1 MKLNVLL
8 TLLLTSSLSYP
19 LTVDMID
26 LETNNKIGIV
36 EIKENK
42 YGVEFSPNLK
52 GLPPGLHGFHVHEY
66 GSIESS
72 VDTKTGKV
80 VKGGAAGGHYDPE
93 KTKKH
98 GLPWD
103 DSSHRGDLPPLY
115 VDMDG
120 IATQPVLSP
129 KLTLD
134 ELKGKSLMIHVHGDN
149 HSDIPSPLGGGGERI
164 AAGVIPS
171 N

>member
-52 GLPPGLHGFHVHEY
+52 GLPPGLHGFHVH
-66 GSIESS
+66 
-72 VDTKTGKV
+72 
-80 VKGGAAGGHYDPE
+80 
-93 KTKKH
+93 
-98 GLPWD
+98 
-103 DSSHRGDLPPLY
+103 
-115 VDMDG
+115 
-120 IATQPVLSP
+120 
-129 KLTLD
+129 
-134 ELKGKSLMIHVHGDN
+134 GDN